1 MRKKL
6 DEYVAMT
13 MEQRIE
19 FLEKDRSKIRKENEK
34 LKNSIEYRKKKAN
47 ENQEKA
53 NEIDKILKIP
63 WILKEDWKIDR
74 HKVAF
79 SHII

>member
-19 FLEKDRSKIRKENEK
+19 FLEKDRSKIRRENKKLSEENGQLKKEGEELKIWLREK
-34 LKNSIEYRKKKAN
+34 LP
-47 ENQEKA
+47 
-53 NEIDKILKIP
+53 LTL
-63 WILKEDWKIDR
+63 LKEYMNKFEWVDLKNI
-74 HKVAF
+74 
-79 SHII
+79 

>member
-19 FLEKDRSKIRKENEK
+19 FLEKDRSKIRRENKK
-34 LKNSIEYRKKKAN
+34 LSE
-47 ENQEKA
+47 ENGQ
-53 NEIDKILKIP
+53 
-63 WILKEDWKIDR
+63 LKEELEWYKTEHKRLVDKLVIEWAAELLDR
-74 HKVAF
+74 KF
-79 SHII
+79 ENKKWWQWE